1 MQLACAG
8 RLAADDLDPAARPY
22 VALALLDERRGLP
35 QWARLL
41 AADPR
46 VELRERLAACPG
58 LPPDVTRTLAAD
70 PDVQVVAEVALWAP
84 AQLAGRLASHPH
96 ATVRRAVAA
105 NRAAPPDVLAAL
117 LTGDGLPPAR
127 CCPVCAREPIPFVHD
142 PHCDRADCTL
152 PPGACCDGSHQSTV
166 HEIQQTA
173 LGNPATP
180 AGAAA
185 GFAGHPS
192 MLLRRELAAR
202 TDLPPRVY
210 ARLAADPIPWVRSTL
225 AQNPAL
231 DEGLIR
237 VLATDRGHD
246 VQRRLAHHPGVPLD
260 VLVRLADA
268 TRIGSTLLARIASAC
283 PAEVEHLAASPNP
296 KVRMLVA
303 QRRDLPPAIRDA
315 LADDRDAKVAKC
327 VAPHPGLSDTRLR
340 AMLTRHGNRVSAHL
354 AAHPDATS
362 ALLEELTRHCPPAN
376 RVLREVARHPN
387 ATGAALSMCLTDR
400 RARRSAA
407 AHRALPPAAIADLLD
422 DEDGQVVEAAAANAS
437 LPVGVMAR
445 LVP

>member
-1 MQLACAG
+1 MAAGSLVGQDPDVQHALLGLAVNPALPSGLVDRLVTAADAQLAEALARRPDLTAGQVAALARFDDAAVQLACAG

-35 QWARLL
+35 QWARL
-41 AADPR
+41 
-46 VELRERLAACPG
+46 
-58 LPPDVTRTLAAD
+58 
-70 PDVQVVAEVALWAP
+70 
-84 AQLAGRLASHPH
+84 
-96 ATVRRAVAA
+96 
-105 NRAAPPDVLAAL
+105 
-117 LTGDGLPPAR
+117 
-127 CCPVCAREPIPFVHD
+127 
-142 PHCDRADCTL
+142 
-152 PPGACCDGSHQSTV
+152 
-166 HEIQQTA
+166 
-173 LGNPATP
+173 
-180 AGAAA
+180 
-185 GFAGHPS
+185 
-192 MLLRRELAAR
+192 
-202 TDLPPRVY
+202 
-210 ARLAADPIPWVRSTL
+210 LAADPIPWVRSTL

-268 TRIGSTLLARIASAC
+268 TRIGSTLLARIASAGQ
-283 PAEVEHLAASPNP
+283 AEVEHLAASPNP

-340 AMLTRHGNRVSAHL
+340 AMLTRHGTRVSAHL

-362 ALLEELTRHCPPAN
+362 ALLEELARHCPPAN

-387 ATGAALSMCLTDR
+387 ATGAALAMCLTDR

-422 DEDGQVVEAAAANAS
+422 DEDGQVVEAAAANAC
-437 LPVGVMAR
+437 LPGGVMAR